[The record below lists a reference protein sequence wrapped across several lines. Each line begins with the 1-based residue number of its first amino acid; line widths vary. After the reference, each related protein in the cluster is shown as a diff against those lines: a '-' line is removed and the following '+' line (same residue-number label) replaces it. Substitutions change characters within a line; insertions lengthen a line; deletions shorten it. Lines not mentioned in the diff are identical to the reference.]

1 MHDGIGLTSK
11 AHLVL
16 EEATLDSESKRN
28 IR

>member
-16 EEATLDSESKRN
+16 EEATLDREWERN